1 MSTGT
6 IGLPC
11 LMLRGCVVK
20 QKEAGALG
28 ERNPSSL
35 LSGLGGKIPSA
46 FTGQSKVYKFHLI
59 LIITQ

>member
-46 FTGQSKVYKFHLI
+46 FTETYIFICDETSFQEPS
-59 LIITQ
+59 